1 MRLNYT
7 IVACCMLSGRFFG
20 ALNPRCHSLSR
31 ILMRWSQINVI
42 HIGLVM
48 LSGSRLS
55 KMFHL
60 LTMTLG
66 LGLLSLNTYLP
77 EEYFWTLGSYPHFLA
92 RFQNFG
98 LVANYFMK
106 RFKFVE
112 NFRWHLAFTVQHSA
126 QSIKLRFVTSSKTFF
141 SFFRSIFW
149 CRQPSVCWDV
159 GICWRY
165 NATFQILLGCLYLYL
180 LFFVLDWDMDWK

>member
-60 LTMTLG
+60 LTMTMG
-66 LGLLSLNTYLP
+66 LGLLSLSTYLP
-77 EEYFWTLGSYPHFLA
+77 GMYFLILGPYPAFFA
-92 RFQNFG
+92 KFQNFG
-98 LVANYFMK
+98 HIANYFM
-106 RFKFVE
+106 E
-112 NFRWHLAFTVQHSA
+112 TLY
-126 QSIKLRFVTSSKTFF
+126 
-141 SFFRSIFW
+141 
-149 CRQPSVCWDV
+149 
-159 GICWRY
+159 ICWEFSLPSHFCCP
-165 NATFQILLGCLYLYL
+165 NFSPEHKTEVCHFFEDIFLLLSKHILVSPALCLLIRRGYL
-180 LFFVLDWDMDWK
+180 LEV

>member
-60 LTMTLG
+60 LTMTMG

-77 EEYFWTLGSYPHFLA
+77 GTYFVILGPYPDFSNFWTYCKF
-92 RFQNFG
+92 
-98 LVANYFMK
+98 FMK
-106 RFKFVE
+106 TLYIFE
-112 NFRWHLAFTVQHSA
+112 NFRCHLAFTVHFSA
-126 QSIKLRFVTSSKTFF
+126 KSIKLRFVTSSKTFF

-149 CRQPSVCWDV
+149 CRQPSVCRDV
-159 GICWRY
+159 SICWRY
-165 NATFQILLGCLYLYL
+165 NVTF
-180 LFFVLDWDMDWK
+180 